1 MVFSEG
7 FKDILNLKHILK
19 VILSSNYVLMV
30 GLLAKGKR
38 VPWLC
43 QPNVRQQEP
52 VPSSPQSLVQGVWG
66 GVGGKIN

>member
-30 GLLAKGKR
+30 GLLAKGKSPLVTLAQCEAAR
-38 VPWLC
+38 TSF
-43 QPNVRQQEP
+43 Q
-52 VPSSPQSLVQGVWG
+52 SSSKLSRGVWG
-66 GVGGKIN
+66 GIFGEIR

>member
-30 GLLAKGKR
+30 GLLAKGKSPLVTLAQCETTR
-38 VPWLC
+38 VGF
-43 QPNVRQQEP
+43 RYSSEP
-52 VPSSPQSLVQGVWG
+52 SRGAWRGQLLGR
-66 GVGGKIN
+66 